1 MSFVYA
7 EKINGTLD
15 ILCDTKIGLDRFAG
29 VSFSKEQIEEII
41 KYGIVK
47 ISVICPEIA
56 IAFAGN
62 NIFFASKLFNLLY
75 EMRTFSTQDVV
86 DMAYKI
92 HLEGDINDIEFI
104 VASCEESELSLY
116 CIKGREV
123 LEDCPFAWIGSPT
136 AHREFQ
142 IVRNKD
148 NNGRA
153 SDRTRMAFLEIVQSC
168 SDDSVG
174 GFCIAAGYNQS
185 LNALGYRECKTF
197 QNSKSQ
203 IVKPG
208 DNIKFYMSAMD
219 GGFSFEQIPI
229 SEEDLLLR
237 IDQMEYAILYSRRFR
252 MCDKDKKNTQL
263 FSLMLPMRVYEDE
276 MGNWK
281 RG

>member
-1 MSFVYA
+1 MSGVHKHPTISFRVSDREWEMIEAKILASGMQKKDYFVRSCIY
-7 EKINGTLD
+7 N
-15 ILCDTKIGLDRFAG
+15 R
-29 VSFSKEQIEEII
+29 SYWQIERRLLM
-41 KYGIVK
+41 
-47 ISVICPEIA
+47 S
-56 IAFAGN
+56 
-62 NIFFASKLFNLLY
+62 ASKDKDR
-75 EMRTFSTQDVV
+75 ETWI
-86 DMAYKI
+86 AYIRYKDWKGENQV
-92 HLEGDINDIEFI
+92 HKKRGFATKREALE
-104 VASCEESELSLY
+104 
-116 CIKGREV
+116 
-123 LEDCPFAWIGSPT
+123 
-136 AHREFQ
+136 
-142 IVRNKD
+142 
-148 NNGRA
+148 
-153 SDRTRMAFLEIVQSC
+153 
-168 SDDSVG
+168 
-174 GFCIAAGYNQS
+174 
-185 LNALGYRECKTF
+185 YRKCKTF